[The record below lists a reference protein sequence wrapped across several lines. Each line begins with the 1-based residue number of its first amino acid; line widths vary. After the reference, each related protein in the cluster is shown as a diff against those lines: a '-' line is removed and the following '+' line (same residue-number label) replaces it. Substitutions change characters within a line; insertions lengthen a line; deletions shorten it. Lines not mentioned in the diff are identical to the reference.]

1 MTRTKRFSVLI
12 LAASAVLL
20 FMGCR
25 LNIPVREMANAKKG
39 IADARGVKAEKYAPD
54 ELTAAQN
61 KLLESH
67 DMVVKKDVDGAKKA
81 AQESSALSDAAYQK
95 AIPLLAKDT
104 IAVAEKSLNEA
115 GEAYAERLA
124 AEEYREAEALFKEA
138 NDRFQ
143 DRNYTEAYQAALKAD
158 EKAKSA
164 RATALGMKDTLR
176 DAVIEVTRT
185 IEDAEK
191 YGAARIAPDKLA
203 LAKENLAVA
212 EKAYG
217 EDELKK
223 GFSAIEVAKLNAD
236 EALLAALK
244 VAAGDKLAEAEKAV
258 AAAERAKD
266 ADQRKAEIDAAR
278 ESLEEAKIRLKEMQ
292 YRESIEASEEALRL
306 ALAVTG
312 GKAASA
318 DIAAGKDE
326 TAEPAEGEDY
336 FLYTVQYR
344 QQYKD
349 CLWYIAKKFYG
360 NGRLWKRI
368 YEFNRDRIQDPDLI
382 RPGWVLKIPKKRD

>member
-1 MTRTKRFSVLI
+1 
-12 LAASAVLL
+12 
-20 FMGCR
+20 
-25 LNIPVREMANAKKG
+25 
-39 IADARGVKAEKYAPD
+39 
-54 ELTAAQN
+54 
-61 KLLESH
+61 
-67 DMVVKKDVDGAKKA
+67 
-81 AQESSALSDAAYQK
+81 
-95 AIPLLAKDT
+95 
-104 IAVAEKSLNEA
+104 VAEKSLNEA

-124 AEEYREAEALFKEA
+124 AVEYREAEAFFKEA

-143 DRNYTEAYQAALKAD
+143 DRGYADAYQAALKAD

-164 RATALGMKDTLR
+164 RAAALGMKDTLS
-176 DAVIEVTRT
+176 DAVIEVKRT
-185 IEDAEK
+185 IEEAEK
-191 YGAARIAPDKLA
+191 YGAARVAPDRLA

-236 EALLAALK
+236 EALLASLK
-244 VAAGDKLAEAEKAV
+244 IAAGDKLAEAEKAL
-258 AAAERAKD
+258 AAAERTKEAE
-266 ADQRKAEIDAAR
+266 QRKAEIDAAR
-278 ESLEEAKIRLKEMQ
+278 ESIDEAKRKLAEAQ

-312 GKAASA
+312 GKAEPM
-318 DIAAGKDE
+318 DVAAGKD
-326 TAEPAEGEDY
+326 TDAEPSGGEGEDY

-368 YEFNRDRIQDPDLI
+368 YDFNRDQIQDPNLI

>member
-1 MTRTKRFSVLI
+1 MAHTKRFALLI

-25 LNIPVREMANAKKG
+25 LNIPVREMAAAKKG

-67 DMVVKKDVDGAKKA
+67 DMVAKKDVDGAKKA
-81 AQESSALSDAAYQK
+81 ALESSALSDAAYQK

-124 AEEYREAEALFKEA
+124 AEEYREAEAYFKEA

-143 DRNYTEAYQAALKAD
+143 DRSYADAYQAALKAD

-164 RATALGMKDTLR
+164 RAAALGMKDTLS
-176 DAVIEVTRT
+176 DAVIEVKRT
-185 IEDAEK
+185 IEEAEK
-191 YGAARIAPDKLA
+191 YGAARVAPDKLA

-212 EKAYG
+212 EKALG

-236 EALLAALK
+236 EALLASLK
-244 VAAGDKLAEAEKAV
+244 IAAGDKLAEAEKAV
-258 AAAERAKD
+258 AAAERSKD

-278 ESLEEAKIRLKEMQ
+278 ESLAEAKTKLDEMM

-312 GKAASA
+312 GKAATTDVA
-318 DIAAGKDE
+318 VEKDE
-326 TAEPAEGEDY
+326 TVGPDGGEDY

-344 QQYKD
+344 QKYKD

-368 YEFNRDRIQDPDLI
+368 YDFNRDTIQDPNLI